1 MMFFLALALVSTI
14 CLIVLLEDTEQ
25 HIKGDSGLLDSVDAV
40 DEALSELENF
50 DMVGYDMGRQIGEEV
65 WWVFW

>member
-1 MMFFLALALVSTI
+1 MFFLALALVSTI